1 MNSSADHDRSLSS
14 PNDRFGERFKASVSA
29 ATVQAQ
35 IIAAESQSLTTTFSE
50 LQRTGAAA
58 KAAALIVGA
67 RRKFIAGE
75 GKSAIY
81 AGLLNSDLSA
91 TLSNVFLVDGR
102 ALSGLTVLTDVRA
115 SDVLVVFSLRRYRR
129 ESLRLGQLFKQ
140 AGGQLVVVTDSVD
153 APLAASADALLT
165 VHTGSASYADS
176 PTAVAAVCHLL
187 SALTSSSAKGARR
200 RLADRDELARALD
213 LYDPSDPTDPSDSG
227 VPTDADEPTGLSAP
241 A

>member
-1 MNSSADHDRSLSS
+1 MSTEADRDRSLSS
-14 PNDRFGERFKASVSA
+14 PNARFGDRFRTSVSA
-29 ATVQAQ
+29 STVQARVVE
-35 IIAAESQSLTTTFSE
+35 AETRSLTTTFSE
-50 LQRTGAAA
+50 LVRTGAAA
-58 KAAALIVGA
+58 RASALIVGA

-75 GKSAIY
+75 GKSATY
-81 AGLLNSDLSA
+81 AELLDSDLSA

-115 SDVLVVFSLRRYRR
+115 SDVLVVFSMRRYRR
-129 ESLRLGQLFKQ
+129 ESLRLGKLFKQ
-140 AGGQLVVVTDSVD
+140 AGGQLVVVTDSED
-153 APLAASADALLT
+153 APLAPLADALIT

-200 RLADRDELARALD
+200 RLAERDDLAQALD
-213 LYDPSDPTDPSDSG
+213 LYETTDPID
-227 VPTDADEPTGLSAP
+227 P